1 MPNIYRVYIGVEHST
16 HCQSQCQR
24 SPSPVSCE
32 LTPAPPPWLRW
43 PTSPTVCFQWWQMSV
58 CTCQGCRWW
67 PIARPSAAWRSN
79 ELKKKCMKDGIEI
92 WGKLMWCFI
101 KKKNQ
106 KQMHHLKVITVK
118 HEVIQNQNDDH
129 KKQQQKNTTTNRKKK
144 PTKLIKTCQD
154 NKEINADEKGNFTI
168 KIMTDRN
175 KNHVMS
181 YCSFRPASFIS
192 LHSSKME
199 SQQSGRMVTNPAAGL
214 MVVVESNRKR
224 G

>member
-1 MPNIYRVYIGVEHST
+1 MTTTKNNNKRT
-16 HCQSQCQR
+16 
-24 SPSPVSCE
+24 
-32 LTPAPPPWLRW
+32 PPP
-43 PTSPTVCFQWWQMSV
+43 
-58 CTCQGCRWW
+58 
-67 PIARPSAAWRSN
+67 
-79 ELKKKCMKDGIEI
+79 IE
-92 WGKLMWCFI
+92 K
-101 KKKNQ
+101 
-106 KQMHHLKVITVK
+106 
-118 HEVIQNQNDDH
+118 
-129 KKQQQKNTTTNRKKK
+129 KKK

>member
-1 MPNIYRVYIGVEHST
+1 MTTTKNNNKRT
-16 HCQSQCQR
+16 
-24 SPSPVSCE
+24 
-32 LTPAPPPWLRW
+32 PPP
-43 PTSPTVCFQWWQMSV
+43 
-58 CTCQGCRWW
+58 
-67 PIARPSAAWRSN
+67 
-79 ELKKKCMKDGIEI
+79 IE
-92 WGKLMWCFI
+92 
-101 KKKNQ
+101 
-106 KQMHHLKVITVK
+106 
-118 HEVIQNQNDDH
+118 
-129 KKQQQKNTTTNRKKK
+129 KKK